1 LRPLVPALLLVV
13 PLVGAPHLA
22 IAAAPK
28 PERKVSAVSLLPD
41 GSELQRVMFPRYDA
55 ELRLAGLL
63 RSEAMTLVDDQTLA
77 GRAITIEFFNPDR
90 SPRGRIDLGQAV
102 LDQRKGL
109 VESREPVTLRSDRVN
124 ANGRG
129 LFYDIELGRG
139 LLLGPTMTWLPAT
152 SSTAMN
158 SRSRPFRAAG
168 LAGAALIAQAA
179 AAPASKEGPPADP
192 APATPAAEVAPAQD
206 AAATAKARRDLG
218 VALDASNAANA
229 AAKAFLEK
237 ADLADD
243 DGAAP
248 EAPAARPLETQPGP
262 TDTVVE
268 CDGGMYFDPDQGVFV
283 FLKNV
288 RISDPRFSM
297 SGANE
302 LKIFLG
308 KKASAP
314 SAKGAAPKVA
324 GGAVTERFDD
334 VERIIA
340 TGAIVIDQKAAEG
353 RESIKASGAL
363 FHYNV
368 KDDLVILSGGYPWV
382 VQGGI
387 ALRAKQRDLTLRIS
401 PKACRF
407 ETEGNW
413 QTFLPLDQMRQRKP

>member
-1 LRPLVPALLLVV
+1 M
-13 PLVGAPHLA
+13 
-22 IAAAPK
+22 
-28 PERKVSAVSLLPD
+28 SLLPD

-55 ELRLAGLL
+55 GLRLAGLL

-77 GRAITIEFFNPDR
+77 GREITIEFFNPDR
-90 SPRGRIDLGQAV
+90 SPSGRIDLGQAV

-139 LLLGPTMTWLPAT
+139 LLLGPAVTWLPAT
-152 SSTAMN
+152 ASTAMN
-158 SRSRPFRAAG
+158 SRSRPLRAAG

-179 AAPASKEGPPADP
+179 AAPPSPTGAEAAPPPAAAQ
-192 APATPAAEVAPAQD
+192 APTHD
-206 AAATAKARRDLG
+206 TAAAAKARRDLG
-218 VALDASNAANA
+218 VALEASDAANA

-237 ADLADD
+237 AGLSEEA
-243 DGAAP
+243 GPAP
-248 EAPAARPLETQPGP
+248 EAPTARPLETQPGP

-288 RISDPRFSM
+288 RVSDPRFSM

-308 KKASAP
+308 KKAPAP
-314 SAKGAAPKVA
+314 AAQGATASKQA

-340 TGAIVIDQKAAEG
+340 TGAIVIDQKGAEG
-353 RESIKASGAL
+353 REPIKASGAL

-368 KDDLVILSGGYPWV
+368 KDDQVILSGGFPWV

-387 ALRAKQRDLTLRIS
+387 ALRAKERDLTLRIS

-413 QTFLPLDQMRQRKP
+413 QTFLPLEQMRQRKP